1 MTLGGIGGILK
12 GWLREVPQ
20 VTYIIKSYSMPQEFI
35 DNEIENALNTLYS
48 TNQMLF
54 DYWLSELYDDE
65 DQKVVENWKEENLK
79 ELYKDVDYSNQEF
92 LMDSVKDKVLENVI

>member
-1 MTLGGIGGILK
+1 VERAPM
-12 GWLREVPQ
+12 
-20 VTYIIKSYSMPQEFI
+20 TYIIKSYSMPQEFI
-35 DNEIENALNTLYS
+35 DSEIENALNTLYS

-65 DQKVVENWKEENLK
+65 DQKVVENWTEGNLK